1 MTNNALRNFGK
12 QQVNYS
18 MGKFIKSTEE
28 ELQQPVMYDRN
39 VQITIY

>member
-18 MGKFIKSTEE
+18 MGKLKKSTEE
-28 ELQQPVMYDRN
+28 ELQQT
-39 VQITIY
+39 IT